1 MKPLVSIIIVNY
13 NGYHLLKNCLNSILK
28 NSYNNYE
35 IIVADNGSTDNSL
48 QKIKIDFKNNLIKIK
63 LLDLKK
69 NLGPALARNKAF
81 KESVGKI
88 IAFLDNDTEVN
99 KNWILE
105 ALKLFKTNSKIGA
118 VQCKLLLLDKKNKID
133 YAGEFLGSLGF
144 LKSVATYEEIDKG
157 QYNINSPIL
166 AAKSAGMFIRR
177 QAFIKAGKFDP
188 DYFIFMEET
197 DLGWRTLLAG
207 YKNYFCFNSIV
218 YHKFSSTKDI
228 VDPDF
233 NNYLVRFH
241 GTKNYIQTLIKNL
254 SPKYLLKIIPIH
266 LFLWFSLATFLL
278 ITGKFKSSKN
288 IYKGMFWNLTHLKQ
302 TLHKRKII
310 QKHRKI
316 SDQEIFV
323 NQHLMTK
330 TKLNYYLK
338 KFFSSQ
344 KTIITPENN

>member
-13 NGYHLLKNCLNSILK
+13 NGYYLLKNCLNSILK

-35 IIVADNGSTDNSL
+35 IIIADNGSTDNSL
-48 QKIKIDFKNNLIKIK
+48 QKIKIDFKDYLNRIK

-81 KESVGKI
+81 KESTGEI
-88 IAFLDNDTEVN
+88 IAFLDNDTEVEN
-99 KNWILE
+99 NWILE
-105 ALKLFKTNSKIGA
+105 ALKLFQTNSKIGA
-118 VQCKLLLLDKKNKID
+118 IQSKLLLLDQPTKID

-144 LKSVATYEEIDKG
+144 LKSVANYEETDNG
-157 QYNINSPIL
+157 QYNLNSSIL

-177 QAFIKAGKFDP
+177 KAFIKAGQFDSS
-188 DYFIFMEET
+188 YFIFMEET

-207 YKNYFCFNSIV
+207 YQNYFCFNSIV

-254 SPKYLLKIIPIH
+254 SPKYLLKILPIH

-278 ITGKFKSSKN
+278 ITGRFKSAKN
-288 IYKGMFWNLTHLKQ
+288 IYKGIFWNLTHLKQ
-302 TLHKRKII
+302 TLHKRKIV
-310 QKHRKI
+310 QKHRKV
-316 SDQEIFV
+316 SDQELFI
-323 NQHLMTK
+323 NQKLMNK
-330 TKLNYYLK
+330 TTLGYYIN
-338 KFFSSQ
+338 KFFSAKNIQ
-344 KTIITPENN
+344 K